1 LAAWVGGLG
10 LPAGSNLS
18 LRDAALSG
26 AFRIWRSSMSC
37 GLGLERSLG
46 LGVSWV
52 LSDTQQFYECM
63 ADDGGVIR
71 RLFPQVQPYTWGS
84 PTAMTEFLGIPSTGG
99 PMAELWLGDHPLL
112 PSLLATEPLP
122 TERVTTGQL
131 STETNEARPG
141 DPLDCILRENPSAWF
156 HHALPASSASASASA
171 CASETL
177 PTSSDAAVTSFS
189 LRFLL
194 KVMAIA
200 EPLSLQTHPNKAQA
214 EAGFAREDALGISRT
229 APNRNYRDPNHK
241 PELICALT
249 TMDALSGFRPAHET
263 MELLACLDDASASLL
278 INSLSQGLDVAM
290 RDGLGG
296 TIFAGP
302 ETTASFAQAARNA
315 AIANPEHSLTFSWW
329 AALCDRHP
337 GDGGVA
343 VATLL
348 HCVRLEPGQALFLSA
363 GNMHAYL
370 SGVGIEIMASSD
382 NVLRGGL
389 TPKHVDIEELLRV
402 TLAVAGPLPLVLP
415 IDVTSQI
422 FSTPANH
429 TTRPGAPI
437 DTGDGN
443 SADAFSDTSTGVS
456 TTGVP
461 ATGWLSEEWP
471 VPVDDFRLLRLRGS
485 STQPCKARI
494 EVRPLIALCTEGEVC
509 FTQGA
514 DAILLKR
521 GESAVIGNSETAL
534 SLSGSGTAFLASAG

>member
-1 LAAWVGGLG
+1 
-10 LPAGSNLS
+10 
-18 LRDAALSG
+18 
-26 AFRIWRSSMSC
+26 M
-37 GLGLERSLG
+37 
-46 LGVSWV
+46 
-52 LSDTQQFYECM
+52 T
-63 ADDGGVIR
+63 DDGGMIR

-84 PTAMTEFLGIPSTGG
+84 PTSMTELLGIPSTGG
-99 PMAELWLGDHPLL
+99 PMAELWLGDHSLL
-112 PSLLATEPLP
+112 PSLVAREPLS
-122 TERVTTGQL
+122 TERVTTQQL
-131 STETNEARPG
+131 STEPNEARPG
-141 DPLDCILRENPSAWF
+141 DPLDRMLRENPSAWF
-156 HHALPASSASASASA
+156 HPALPACSSSSVAFTSATS
-171 CASETL
+171 
-177 PTSSDAAVTSFS
+177 PTSPDAAVTSSS

-229 APNRNYRDPNHK
+229 GPKRNYRDPNHK

-249 TMDALSGFRPAHET
+249 TMDALSGFRPDHET
-263 MELLACLDDASASLL
+263 MELLACLDDASARLL
-278 INSLSQGLDVAM
+278 INSLSQGLDSAM
-290 RDGLGG
+290 RDGLSGA
-296 TIFAGP
+296 IFAGP

-315 AIANPEHSLTFSWW
+315 AIANPEHLLTFGWW
-329 AALCDRHP
+329 AAMCDRHP

-415 IDVTSQI
+415 IDVTSQV
-422 FSTPANH
+422 FSTTANH
-429 TTRPGAPI
+429 ATRRGTSI
-437 DTGDGN
+437 DTGDG
-443 SADAFSDTSTGVS
+443 STDASSGTSTGVS
-456 TTGVP
+456 TP
-461 ATGWLSEEWP
+461 GWSSEEWP

-485 STQPCKARI
+485 STQPCNARI
-494 EVRPLIALCTEGEVC
+494 EARPLIALVTEGEVC

-514 DAILLKR
+514 EVVLLKR

-534 SLSGSGTAFLASAG
+534 SLSGKGTAFLASAG